1 MTTNATMIRAAIDD
15 AASQVSGCPNAFLK
29 GSGSSLTHCFR
40 ACDTGAMARRS
51 HFLCQHCGRRVFAEG
66 GPLTELR
73 LCRSCFEK
81 ARQVQ
86 RQELEER
93 AKPD

>member
-1 MTTNATMIRAAIDD
+1 MIKAAIDD

-29 GSGSSLTHCFR
+29 GSRSSLAHCCS

-51 HFLCQHCGRRVFAEG
+51 QFLCQHCGRRVFAEG

-86 RQELEER
+86 RQELKAK